1 MKGRRLHLFVWY
13 FLKPLCRLFVTLKF
27 NFRPR
32 IHPIGGPCLV
42 VSNHC
47 TDYDPILL
55 GVTVR
60 DQCYFIAS
68 EHIFRG
74 GLGGRLLERL
84 QAPIVRLKGET
95 AGDTALTAIRRMRK
109 GYNVAVFAEGNR
121 SYNGQTGAI
130 IESTAKLA
138 RASGASLVTHR
149 FRGGYLSSPRWAGDS
164 CRRGRLESEV
174 VNVYPPETLKAMT
187 PAEIADVIRRDIYEN
202 AYETQ
207 RTQKIAYRGRRLAE
221 HLERAL
227 YVCPLCGQAGHL
239 QSRGD
244 EFFCACGMRTRYNVY
259 GFFEGGGLP
268 FDNVLDWDRWQA
280 ERMLEWTRSAG
291 PAPLASD
298 EGIVLD
304 EVSDGRGLQRRG
316 CGTLRV
322 FADRFELAGETFPF
336 ADVTGIGLS
345 GPQSIELSCAGRHW
359 FISCPR
365 VCNLRKYVTFYRAAC
380 APGEILAV

>member
-74 GLGGRLLERL
+74 GL
-84 QAPIVRLKGET
+84 
-95 AGDTALTAIRRMRK
+95 
-109 GYNVAVFAEGNR
+109 
-121 SYNGQTGAI
+121 
-130 IESTAKLA
+130 
-138 RASGASLVTHR
+138 
-149 FRGGYLSSPRWAGDS
+149 
-164 CRRGRLESEV
+164 
-174 VNVYPPETLKAMT
+174 
-187 PAEIADVIRRDIYEN
+187 
-202 AYETQ
+202 
-207 RTQKIAYRGRRLAE
+207 
-221 HLERAL
+221 
-227 YVCPLCGQAGHL
+227 
-239 QSRGD
+239 
-244 EFFCACGMRTRYNVY
+244 
-259 GFFEGGGLP
+259 P

-291 PAPLASD
+291 ADLLASD

-322 FADRFELAGETFPF
+322 FADRFELAGEIFPF